1 MRSRGDSPACYAYK
15 APAYDAAGRAPLLRG
30 AAGWMTPE
38 LRPLA
43 DVLVGICVR
52 ELTAR
57 RTGKKKAREP
67 LIQANGLQRDV
78 PNDSAKKVLAAPSN
92 QR

>member
-1 MRSRGDSPACYAYK
+1 
-15 APAYDAAGRAPLLRG
+15 
-30 AAGWMTPE
+30 MTPE

-57 RTGKKKAREP
+57 RENDKAHQGKADIPGKESPSQAR
-67 LIQANGLQRDV
+67 NH
-78 PNDSAKKVLAAPSN
+78 
-92 QR
+92 